1 MLSDQDLSQATAE
14 EKAMY
19 RALSELEELT
29 QELAEAVSRG
39 DKVSIQMFLSMRR
52 DPLNQ
57 VARHQASLRRQ
68 YAALPGED
76 ARLLRTLVESSSPP
90 ACVGGEELIRQAARN
105 RAILERIVRTDRQ
118 ISQRLAGKASFYA
131 KHS

>member
-1 MLSDQDLSQATAE
+1 MLTAQVLSQATAV

-19 RALSELEELT
+19 RALTELEELT
-29 QELAEAVSRG
+29 QELAEAVTRG

-57 VARHQASLRRQ
+57 MAQHQASLRRQ

-90 ACVGGEELIRQAARN
+90 ACDGSEELVRQAARN
-105 RAILERIVRTDRQ
+105 RTILERIVRADRK
-118 ISQRLAGKASFYA
+118 ISQRLTGNASFYA
-131 KHS
+131 KHP